1 MKRSTYNCLNCSI
14 ECKWSHQK
22 ANKYCSQQCQ
32 ATYQSNQ
39 HKQKFFSG
47 LLETID
53 RPTARKYLAEAR
65 GYKCEICGISEWN
78 NKTLTLHVDHT
89 NGDPS
94 NDKPDNLRLLCPNC
108 HSQTEFLG
116 AANKGR
122 GRRAQGLRMY

>member
-1 MKRSTYNCLNCSI
+1 MKRTTYLCLFCGI
-14 ECKWSHQK
+14 ECQWSHQK
-22 ANKYCSQQCQ
+22 TNKYCSQRCQ
-32 ATYQSNQ
+32 VDYQSAQ

-47 LLETID
+47 LLENID

-65 GYKCEICGISEWN
+65 GYRCEICGISDWN
-78 NKTLTLHVDHT
+78 NKKLTLHVDHC

-94 NDKPDNLRLLCPNC
+94 NSGPDNLRLLCPNC

-122 GRRAQGLRMY
+122 GRGAQGLRKY